1 MLDLKMSPHTPVHNA
16 AGEVP
21 SGDPHQPNVDKD
33 SVRPIRNQGLW
44 TLIARPRRPAPSREA
59 GSAIMRAIR
68 ICTVGG
74 IVGGVAFGVS
84 QITSGLVGGAAFILA
99 LYIVP
104 VTVGLAL
111 AVGVEAWTNRPR
123 SSGMAPVHARRR
135 RLTPTAARVRCSECG
150 QRMTRL
156 EYVWVCASC
165 DGVMVER

>member
-1 MLDLKMSPHTPVHNA
+1 
-16 AGEVP
+16 
-21 SGDPHQPNVDKD
+21 
-33 SVRPIRNQGLW
+33 
-44 TLIARPRRPAPSREA
+44 
-59 GSAIMRAIR
+59 MRAIR

-74 IVGGVAFGVS
+74 IVAGVAFGVS

-123 SSGMAPVHARRR
+123 SSGMAPVHERRR
-135 RLTPTAARVRCSECG
+135 RLTPTAAWVRCGECG

-156 EYVWVCASC
+156 ESVWVCASC